1 MRVLIT
7 ASVQSHIC
15 QFHKNL
21 IINLRKNGYE
31 VHVAARNN
39 LAEKNGL
46 ALDFADKVH
55 NIPFDRSP
63 FNFKRNIKAYK
74 ELKKLL
80 TKESYDIIHCNT
92 AVGGILTRLAAR
104 KYRKKGTKVI
114 YMAHGFY
121 FYKGSSVKNWIFYPV
136 EKIFG
141 RLTDV
146 LVTINKEDYALA
158 KEKFNIPK
166 IEYVPGI
173 GIDIERFSNCV
184 VDKKVKRE
192 EIGIPEGYTW
202 LLSVGELLPD
212 KNHASIMKAIA
223 DIPNVYYTVA
233 GNGRLDI
240 ELEALAKELK
250 IEDRFKLLGYRLDVP
265 ELCNCADIFAF
276 PSKFE
281 GLPVALM
288 EAMASGMAVVC
299 SEVRGC
305 TDLIDPNGG
314 ILVEPYNIEQISKAI
329 KQLILEDTSSMKK
342 YNLKKIQEFSKERV
356 VEKMLKIYSEA

>member
-1 MRVLIT
+1 M
-7 ASVQSHIC
+7 
-15 QFHKNL
+15 
-21 IINLRKNGYE
+21 
-31 VHVAARNN
+31 
-39 LAEKNGL
+39 
-46 ALDFADKVH
+46 
-55 NIPFDRSP
+55 
-63 FNFKRNIKAYK
+63 
-74 ELKKLL
+74 
-80 TKESYDIIHCNT
+80 
-92 AVGGILTRLAAR
+92 
-104 KYRKKGTKVI
+104 
-114 YMAHGFY
+114 
-121 FYKGSSVKNWIFYPV
+121 
-136 EKIFG
+136 
-141 RLTDV
+141 
-146 LVTINKEDYALA
+146 
-158 KEKFNIPK
+158 NIPK

-173 GIDIERFSNCV
+173 GIDIGKFANCV
-184 VDKKVKRE
+184 VDKKIKRE

-202 LLSVGELLPD
+202 ILSVGELLPD

-233 GNGRLDI
+233 GNGRLDV
-240 ELEALAKELK
+240 ELETLAKELK

-265 ELCNCADIFAF
+265 ELCNCVDIFAF

-329 KQLILEDTSSMKK
+329 KQLILEETSSMKK